1 VKFDRTLQ
9 FIDQI
14 ERCPD
19 ALALERCLLDVGSE
33 YGFNALFGGLVP
45 NSHVSSKEIEERI
58 LFQHFPEEWAARYN
72 DRGYVFRDPIV
83 HRLQHDRNAFEW
95 RDAYASCSSSEDVA
109 LIQGEASEFG
119 LKVGF
124 VIPVSTLDGGVTAV
138 SFGGRHSDVGPEHR
152 ATLSFVATYAVGNFL
167 HFRESR
173 DRILERIT
181 AREFDCLLWSA
192 EGKTDWEISV
202 ILGISKS
209 TVAKHILSAREK
221 LGAVNKG
228 HAIGI
233 ALRTKLFR

>member
-1 VKFDRTLQ
+1 MRLDRTFR
-9 FIDQI
+9 FIERI
-14 ERCPD
+14 ERCPEAD
-19 ALALERCLLDVGSE
+19 ALERCLLDVGAE
-33 YGFNALFGGLVP
+33 YGFSALFGGFVP
-45 NSHVSSKEIEERI
+45 NSRVPPEEIEARI

-95 RDAYASCSSSEDVA
+95 RDAYASCSLSDDVA
-109 LIQGEASEFG
+109 LIHGEASEFG
-119 LKVGF
+119 LRDGF
-124 VIPVSTLDGGVTAV
+124 VVPVSTLDGGVAAV
-138 SFGGRHSDVGPEHR
+138 SFGGLQSDVGPDDR
-152 ATLSFVATYAVGNFL
+152 AALSFVATYAVGNFF

-173 DRILERIT
+173 DRILKRVT
-181 AREFDCLLWSA
+181 PREFDCLLWSA

-228 HAIGI
+228 HAIAI